1 MLSRILIAGNLRNG
15 GHSLITIRLIP
26 QKGSIMSNPQSLK
39 HAWRKCKSRTRTAQL
54 AANDMSGW
62 QLYLKRLN
70 VELGLRGHGALTG
83 PQLAQAYDAY
93 VRGNSIRD
101 TAKLWL

>member
-1 MLSRILIAGNLRNG
+1 M
-15 GHSLITIRLIP
+15 P
-26 QKGSIMSNPQSLK
+26 NPQSLK
-39 HAWRKCKSRTRTAQL
+39 RAWRKCKSRTRTVQL

-83 PQLAQAYDAY
+83 PQLALAYDAY
-93 VRGNSIRD
+93 IRGNSIQD
-101 TAKLWL
+101 TAKLWLKDN